1 MSIAASDFIHLH
13 VHSDY
18 SLLDGACKID
28 RLMKRTTELG
38 QTAVALTDHGNMFG
52 TIEFFNAA
60 KAANLK
66 PLVGCELYIAPA
78 SRLEKAG
85 KSEDGKNYFHLGVLA
100 KDLIGYQNLLKL
112 VSDAHLQGFYYKP
125 RTDLPTLA
133 KHAAGLIGFTGCLAS
148 EVCQHLMHGRES
160 EADAACAR
168 YVDIFG
174 RENYFVEIQDHGIPE
189 QRQIIPGLLALAE
202 KYQLKVICSNDVHYV
217 KETDSTSHDTLLC
230 IQTGSKVA
238 EQNRMRFDSS
248 AFYLKSADEMLK
260 LFGELPESLTNTRLV
275 AEMCDLKIPF
285 PKGSERYPRYPL
297 PPEILS
303 AHSEPKAAAS
313 AYLLDLCIRGLTTR
327 YGHDYASVATHP
339 IVAERLAKLSNLP
352 PGEKPSPPDYSA
364 LAPDELLVLRTGYE
378 LSIIT
383 ITGFDDYFLVVW
395 DFINWAREHQIPVGP
410 GRGSGAGCLVA
421 YLLGITNID
430 PIRFG
435 LLFERFLNP
444 ERVSPP
450 DFDIDFCMRRRVEV
464 INYVRQKYG
473 NACVANIITYGT
485 LGAKMVVRDVS
496 RVHDLPFAEAD
507 RLAKMIPDE
516 LNITLEDSLK
526 KSAELKGEYDR
537 NPVAKK
543 IIDQGLVLEGMVR
556 NTGKHAAGIIIT
568 DQPLENFVPLTRQE
582 EDVTV
587 QFDMNAVGK
596 LGLLKMDFLGLK
608 TLTVLADAV
617 ENVRRTATPDFD
629 LEALSLDDPV
639 TYKLLN
645 SGKTIGVFQ
654 LESGGMQGAARQ
666 VGISTIDD
674 INAISALYRPG
685 PMAFIP
691 DYARGKKDPAS
702 IIYPHPLLEPV
713 LTETF
718 GVIVYQEQ
726 VMECARVIGGYT
738 LGGADML
745 RRAMGKKDAD
755 AMAKERVKFVEGAKR
770 LHSIPDDKANEIFD
784 LLNKFAQ
791 YGFNKSHSAAYA
803 VIAYHTAYLK
813 ANYPVQFMAAVLTAE
828 LGNAEKV
835 GHFIAEA
842 EAMGITVLGP
852 DINESRETFTPVFKP
867 SAPVGSAFV
876 GSASAGAASVGP
888 ASSAPS
894 SVGSASVGPGSA
906 PVPGAASGVPPEAP
920 SSQTSSAFDVRFT
933 KRRLPHFERPW
944 GKYMVTFSTH
954 ERAPLT
960 TPERQITLDTAVH
973 LHREGRIHL
982 YAACVMPDHV
992 HLLLEP
998 AIKETSTDGAVVFH
1012 EIATLLHS
1020 LKSFSAHAINKS
1032 RGATGHVWEKES
1044 FDRLIRSEG
1053 DLQEKFTYIVEN
1065 PCEAK
1070 LTDVSGAYPFLWTP
1084 HDDPSS
1090 QSLRRDAEDSLRDAG
1105 APRTMTS
1112 DPASAALASVGP
1124 GSAPVPGAASGVPP
1138 EAPPSSAPSAWIRFG
1153 LAGIKGVGEQA
1164 GQKILAEREA
1174 NGPFRDFRDFLLRVD
1189 SRALNKRV
1197 VECLV
1202 ATGAFDFS
1210 GAGREELYSQIDSH
1224 IEALAD
1230 LVRKY
1235 PALRKDAPALKPADT
1250 APKAETI
1257 SFDFGIE
1264 LTSQPPPPPD
1274 KLAAEFDQILKHSRP
1289 SASVAPAPIRG
1300 KPAAAF
1306 DDLLSPASPE
1316 GLNVSSS
1323 PAPAAALSPKNKGP
1337 TTTLAFNAST
1347 LLQFEKE
1354 LLGFYVSGHPLDAY
1368 SGLIEALDTF
1378 PVNELLEQDDRTE
1391 FRLCG
1396 IAGSLQKKL
1405 AKKDNRP
1412 WIAFTLQTRHATIG
1426 LNMFADAFA
1435 AYGTNLTDNGLI
1447 CVLGT
1452 IIVGQ
1457 EGPRIN
1463 VKEAYPLPGYTSAN
1477 VKRIQWLLH
1486 PAHPR
1491 TSDFLRLLRTTL
1503 DKTPGDTRIELGFL
1517 FEDRIAAIGEASSAL
1532 GFRFSPD
1539 AYKSLRHHPAVAGLQ
1554 VETKRLEIKND
1565 RKWGPKRG

>member
-1 MSIAASDFIHLH
+1 MSLAASDFVHLH

-28 RLMKRTTELG
+28 RLMARTKELG
-38 QTAVALTDHGNMFG
+38 MTAVALTDHGNLFG
-52 TIEFFNAA
+52 AIEFFNAA
-60 KAANLK
+60 KSADLT
-66 PLVGCELYIAPA
+66 PLVGCELYIAPG
-78 SRLEKAG
+78 SRLEKTG

-100 KDLIGYQNLLKL
+100 KNLKGYQNLLKL
-112 VSDAHLQGFYYKP
+112 VSDAHLKGFYYKP
-125 RTDLPTLA
+125 RADLETLA
-133 KHAAGLIGFTGCLAS
+133 RHAEGLIGFTGCLAA
-148 EVCQHLMHGRES
+148 EVPQHLMHGREE
-160 EADAACAR
+160 EARAACAR
-168 YVDIFG
+168 YVEIFG
-174 RENYFVEIQDHGIPE
+174 RENYFVEIQDHGLKE
-189 QRQIIPGLLALAE
+189 QKAVIPGLLKLAE
-202 KYQLKVICSNDVHYV
+202 EFGLKLICSNDVHYV
-217 KETDSTSHDTLLC
+217 RAEDAASHDTMLC

-238 EQNRMRFDSS
+238 DVNRMRFDTTQ
-248 AFYLKSADEMLK
+248 FYLKSTDEMLK
-260 LFGELPESLTNTRLV
+260 LFGEFPESLTNTRLV
-275 AEMCDLKIPF
+275 AEMCEVKIPF

-297 PPEILS
+297 PPEVITAHATSTS
-303 AHSEPKAAAS
+303 AAT
-313 AYLLDLCIRGLTTR
+313 AYLAQLCVEGLKRR
-327 YGHDYASVATHP
+327 YGTDHAAITATP
-339 IVAERLAKLSNLP
+339 VVAERLAKLVNLP
-352 PGEKPSPPDYSA
+352 EGQKPAPPDYSG
-364 LAPDELLVLRTGYE
+364 LSPDELLVLRNGYE
-378 LSIIT
+378 LSIIN
-383 ITGFDDYFLVVW
+383 ITGFVDYFLVVW

-464 INYVRQKYG
+464 IDYVRQKYG

-485 LGAKMVVRDVS
+485 MGPKMVIRDVA
-496 RVHDLPFAEAD
+496 RVQDLPFAEAD

-516 LNITLEDSLK
+516 LNITLADSIK
-526 KSAELKGEYDR
+526 KSAELSGEIAR

-568 DQPLENFVPLTRQE
+568 DQPLEEFVPLTLQE
-582 EDVTV
+582 GDVTV

-617 ENVRRTATPDFD
+617 DNVHRTADPAFD
-629 LEALSLDDPV
+629 LEKLGLEDPV

-685 PMAFIP
+685 PMQFIP
-691 DYARGKKDPAS
+691 DYARGKKDPDS
-702 IIYPHPLLEPV
+702 VVYPHPLLEPV
-713 LTETF
+713 LKETF

-755 AMAKERVKFVEGAKR
+755 AMAKERVKFVAGAEK
-770 LHSIPDDKANEIFD
+770 LHAIPSAKANEIFD

-835 GHFIAEA
+835 AHFIAEA
-842 EAMGITVLGP
+842 EAMNITVLGP
-852 DINESRETFTPVFKP
+852 DINESRETFTPVFKN
-867 SAPVGSAFV
+867 
-876 GSASAGAASVGP
+876 
-888 ASSAPS
+888 
-894 SVGSASVGPGSA
+894 
-906 PVPGAASGVPPEAP
+906 EA
-920 SSQTSSAFDVRFT
+920 
-933 KRRLPHFERPW
+933 
-944 GKYMVTFSTH
+944 
-954 ERAPLT
+954 
-960 TPERQITLDTAVH
+960 
-973 LHREGRIHL
+973 
-982 YAACVMPDHV
+982 
-992 HLLLEP
+992 
-998 AIKETSTDGAVVFH
+998 
-1012 EIATLLHS
+1012 
-1020 LKSFSAHAINKS
+1020 
-1032 RGATGHVWEKES
+1032 
-1044 FDRLIRSEG
+1044 
-1053 DLQEKFTYIVEN
+1053 
-1065 PCEAK
+1065 
-1070 LTDVSGAYPFLWTP
+1070 
-1084 HDDPSS
+1084 
-1090 QSLRRDAEDSLRDAG
+1090 
-1105 APRTMTS
+1105 
-1112 DPASAALASVGP
+1112 
-1124 GSAPVPGAASGVPP
+1124 
-1138 EAPPSSAPSAWIRFG
+1138 AWIRFG

-1164 GQKILAEREA
+1164 GQKIIAEREA

-1210 GAGREELYSQIDSH
+1210 GAQREELYPQIDEHLS
-1224 IEALAD
+1224 ALAD

-1235 PALRKDAPALKPADT
+1235 PSLRKDAPDLKSVDE
-1250 APKAETI
+1250 APKAETLA
-1257 SFDFGIE
+1257 FDFGME
-1264 LTSQPPPPPD
+1264 LTAQPPPPPAV
-1274 KLAAEFDQILKHSRP
+1274 LAAEFAQLLKHSRP
-1289 SASVAPAPIRG
+1289 SAAVSIAANRNIPAPSAG
-1300 KPAAAF
+1300 F
-1306 DDLLSPASPE
+1306 GDLLSS
-1316 GLNVSSS
+1316 
-1323 PAPAAALSPKNKGP
+1323 P
-1337 TTTLAFNAST
+1337 TTTTSAQPAPLAAKTKSPTTALAFTAAT
-1347 LLQFEKE
+1347 RLQFEKE

-1368 SGLIEALDTF
+1368 AGLIEALDTY
-1378 PVNELLEQDDRTE
+1378 PVGELLEQDDRTE

-1412 WIAFTLQTRHATIG
+1412 WMAFTLQTRHATIG

-1435 AYGTNLTDNGLI
+1435 AYGSTLTENALI

-1477 VKRIQWLLH
+1477 LKRIRWLLH
-1486 PAHPR
+1486 PDHPR
-1491 TSDFLRLLRTTL
+1491 TVEFLHLLRTTL
-1503 DKTPGDTRIELGFL
+1503 DKHSGDTRIDLGFV
-1517 FEDRIAAIGEASSAL
+1517 FEDRVAAFGEASSAL
-1532 GFRFSPD
+1532 GFRFSSE
-1539 AYKSLRHHPAVAGLQ
+1539 AYKPLRQHPAVAGLQ